1 MCARYCVVLI
11 VSELTPQLS
20 SLMSHHLLA
29 EVLSAAVKMKTH
41 YSGINRDGAAWNDLI
56 SSF

>member
-1 MCARYCVVLI
+1 MVLI
-11 VSELTPQLS
+11 VFELTPQLS

-29 EVLSAAVKMKTH
+29 EVLSAVVKMKTH
-41 YSGINRDGAAWNDLI
+41 YSRINRDDAAWNDSI

>member
-1 MCARYCVVLI
+1 MCVRYCVVLI
-11 VSELTPQLS
+11 VFELTPQLS

-29 EVLSAAVKMKTH
+29 EVLSAAAKIKH
-41 YSGINRDGAAWNDLI
+41 YSCINRDDAAWNDSI